1 MEQQQ
6 QQQQPPSLKLVFLQ
20 GPRQGE
26 TLHYPPAS
34 SIRIGR
40 VARGNN
46 LPIKD
51 SGISSK
57 HLSITSDSG
66 KWVLVDLDSSN
77 GTVLDSN
84 KVTPHVPFD
93 LHNDSTIKIGEL
105 TSIHVTLIPH
115 QQGTDNDNNKVVR
128 NPTRRGRT
136 GSVEPGLKGENCVA
150 PPVEVEPVAKQRRG
164 RLAKGKGLIT
174 IGDNES
180 GLVGQPDN
188 KRVTRNAK
196 HKRQS
201 VIEIPDS
208 SGHDDVE
215 EPKKG
220 TRAKRNL
227 KKEETVIGNSDAPN
241 EKVEER
247 KNIRVTRNMKN
258 KGIVSGENAQNSNLE
273 ECGVEKVEGKKK
285 RGGGCAK
292 KKNVQEERVKVA
304 ELEQPKVDD
313 EIELN
318 HHSEDGFKESS
329 ADERKGEDC
338 SAQEE
343 NLGGI
348 CNWPDLEKMSLGDWF
363 DFLEIQLPKQII
375 GSTEEIIDSMRHKA
389 ERLRDYITEQN
400 NDKGKMPV

>member
-6 QQQQPPSLKLVFLQ
+6 QQPSSLKLVFLQ

-57 HLSITSDSG
+57 HLSITSHSG

-77 GTVLDSN
+77 GTVLNSN

-115 QQGTDNDNNKVVR
+115 QHDTHNDNNKVVR

-136 GSVEPGLKGENCVA
+136 GSVEPGLKGENCFA
-150 PPVEVEPVAKQRRG
+150 PLVEIETVAKRRRG
-164 RLAKGKGLIT
+164 RVDKVKGLNA

-180 GLVGQPDN
+180 RLVGQPDN

-196 HKRQS
+196 NKRQS

-208 SGHDDVE
+208 SGHDDVD
-215 EPKKG
+215 EPKKV
-220 TRAKRNL
+220 TRATRNL
-227 KKEETVIGNSDAPN
+227 KKEETAIRNSDAPN
-241 EKVEER
+241 EKVEEP

-258 KGIVSGENAQNSNLE
+258 KGIVIGENAQNSNLE

-285 RGGGCAK
+285 KGGGCAKK
-292 KKNVQEERVKVA
+292 KKNVQEERVIVA
-304 ELEQPKVDD
+304 ELEESKVDD
-313 EIELN
+313 EVELN
-318 HHSEDGFKESS
+318 HHSEDGFKENI

-343 NLGGI
+343 NLGGN
-348 CNWPDLEKMSLGDWF
+348 CNWADLDKMSLGEWF